1 MSEQACEQPMEIA
14 RLRRRL
20 ERERA
25 TRLEAEAI
33 AEKGLRDL
41 YDRQKQLELLEH
53 ITAAANQMHSVQ
65 AVLQFAVDR
74 FCQFAGWSLGHAFMA
89 ENGVLR
95 SADAW
100 HIAEPGRTT
109 IFRTVTANT
118 EFTAGAGLPG
128 QALATGKPA
137 WMGDLGDRGS
147 FPRFQFARRCGLKCG
162 VSFPVLSGDE
172 VVAVVEFYGT
182 ETRAP
187 DPVLVE
193 LMVQAG
199 TQLGRAIERQRAQDR
214 LQAQTVELATA
225 RDEAKDA
232 DRAKSAFLA
241 NMSHELRTPLNA
253 IIGFSE
259 MMLGGVY
266 GPLNDKYAEYAGDIR
281 SSGVHLKNI
290 LNDILD
296 LSKIDAGA
304 MQIYPR
310 PVSLAET
317 AEACRRLVMPMA
329 EAGGVALSIAIQERM
344 PLFELDPTRFQQA
357 LLNILSNA
365 VKFTPRDGHVEVHA
379 RLERLECVISV
390 TDTGIGMTAEG
401 VQLALKPFRQVDS
414 NLNRRFE
421 GTGLGLPLAKA
432 LTELHGGR
440 ITIES
445 EPEKGTTVELHLPAE
460 LAVRAA

>member
-1 MSEQACEQPMEIA
+1 MSDPVLNPDQDIA
-14 RLRRRL
+14 RLKRRL

-25 TRLEAEAI
+25 IRLEAEAI

-53 ITAAANQMHSVQ
+53 VTAAANQMHSVQ
-65 AVLQFAVDR
+65 AVLQFAIDR
-74 FCQFAGWSLGHAFMA
+74 FCRFGGWSLGHAFVA
-89 ENGVLR
+89 EDGVLR

-100 HIAEPGRTT
+100 HIADHGRTT
-109 IFRTVTANT
+109 IFRTVTAHT
-118 EFTAGAGLPG
+118 EFAIGEGLPG
-128 QALATGKPA
+128 QALESGKPA
-137 WMGDLGDRGS
+137 WMAELGDATS
-147 FPRFQFARRCGLKCG
+147 FPRFNFARRCGLKCG
-162 VSFPVLSGDE
+162 VAFPVLSGAE

-182 ETRAP
+182 ESRPP
-187 DPVLVE
+187 DPVLLE
-193 LMVQAG
+193 LMAQAG
-199 TQLGRAIERQRAQDR
+199 TQLGRAIERQRAQER

-259 MMLGGVY
+259 MMLGGVF
-266 GPLNDKYAEYAGDIR
+266 GPLAEKYTEYARDIR
-281 SSGVHLKNI
+281 NSGVHLKNI

-310 PVSLAET
+310 PVSLVEVG
-317 AEACRRLVMPMA
+317 EACGRIVAPLA
-329 EAGGVALSIAIQERM
+329 AAGEVDISILISEKL
-344 PLFELDPTRFQQA
+344 PLFNLDPTRFQQA
-357 LLNILSNA
+357 LLNVLANA
-365 VKFTPRDGHVEVHA
+365 VKFTPRHGRVELSAVI
-379 RLERLECVISV
+379 ERRECVV
-390 TDTGIGMTAEG
+390 RVADTGSGRTPEG
-401 VQLALKPFRQVDS
+401 VERALLPFRQVDS

-440 ITIES
+440 IAIES
-445 EPEKGTTVELHLPAE
+445 ELEKGTTVSLHLPVR